1 MTAGQLHQLS
11 VVVKASTDGAAAAVV
26 KSLADVGEA
35 RTRAVVIYEGVG
47 TITES
52 DVNLASA
59 AKGIVVGFDVRID
72 PAARAEADRQ
82 GVDVRVYFTIYE
94 LIDEVDAALRGL
106 LEPEQFEVVD
116 GRLEIRGEFR
126 SERTQQIVGGMVLS
140 GRIYK
145 GADVRILRNGAEIGQ
160 GRIQTLRRFSDAVDE
175 VREGF
180 DCGLGVQTTTN
191 IELADVVEVFHT
203 DTRLP

>member
-1 MTAGQLHQLS
+1 
-11 VVVKASTDGAAAAVV
+11 
-26 KSLADVGEA
+26 
-35 RTRAVVIYEGVG
+35 
-47 TITES
+47 
-52 DVNLASA
+52 
-59 AKGIVVGFDVRID
+59 
-72 PAARAEADRQ
+72 
-82 GVDVRVYFTIYE
+82 
-94 LIDEVDAALRGL
+94 
-106 LEPEQFEVVD
+106 
-116 GRLEIRGEFR
+116 
-126 SERTQQIVGGMVLS
+126 MVLS